1 MVTFGAVA
9 LGVYLAVAAATL
21 ALSGRRLLPLF
32 EGVGPPPPYQ
42 WVNPPPAFKSG
53 NTKPGPAT
61 VDIAFRAGKS
71 QAASAFTADSQ
82 LVINITAGA
91 FDPHDSDTAVRA
103 VLTPL
108 DPATLGPVPAGLF
121 ADGNAYRIAL
131 SYQPSNTAVDAVAG
145 QGSISLT
152 APNPGL
158 VLLYSS
164 DGRTWTKL
172 ASQSVAAT
180 STVFSTFTSAGWYL
194 VGAGPTAVPP
204 GGNGNR
210 LGTAAIAALVAALAI
225 LFVAAPVAVRAVRRR
240 RPAGR
245 EGPDPG
251 PGPPPGRSPVRGRRR

>member
-1 MVTFGAVA
+1 MVSFGAAA
-9 LGVYLAVAAATL
+9 LGVYLAVATATL
-21 ALSGRRLLPLF
+21 AWSGRRLLPLF

-71 QAASAFTADSQ
+71 DAASAFTADSQ

-91 FDPHDSDTAVRA
+91 FTPRGADTAVRA

-108 DPATLGPVPAGLF
+108 DPATLGPVPPGLF

-131 SYQPSNTAVDAVAG
+131 TYQPSNTAVDTVAG

-152 APNPGL
+152 APNPGM

-172 ASQSVAAT
+172 TSQTVAAT
-180 STVFSTFTSAGWYL
+180 STVFSTFTSPGWYL
-194 VGAGPTAVPP
+194 VGAGPTAIPP
-204 GGNGNR
+204 AGNGNR
-210 LGTAAIAALVAALAI
+210 LGTGAIAALVAALAI
-225 LFVAAPVAVRAVRRR
+225 LFVATPVGVRAVRRR
-240 RPAGR
+240 RSAGPG
-245 EGPDPG
+245 EPDSG
-251 PGPPPGRSPVRGRRR
+251 PGPPKGTPPVPGRRR